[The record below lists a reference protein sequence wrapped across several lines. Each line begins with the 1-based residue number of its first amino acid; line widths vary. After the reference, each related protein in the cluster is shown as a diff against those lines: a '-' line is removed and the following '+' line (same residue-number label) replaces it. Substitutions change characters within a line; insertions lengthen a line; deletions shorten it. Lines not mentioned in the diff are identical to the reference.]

1 MNARISTQVLDL
13 NEVVY
18 SLETNL
24 AMIEFDLKGN
34 ILWVNQ
40 IFATNLG
47 YTISAL
53 GNMHH
58 KDLCTDEYKT
68 SSAYNEL
75 WENLRRGV
83 KFQEKIQR
91 VGKQNKKI
99 WLQATYVPILNSD
112 GNVNAILKIA
122 TDITEREEET
132 IKIFS
137 DLKNLSVELGDT
149 IVTNSKENMNALSSL
164 KEQVDLISSI
174 SKTIQNISTQTNL
187 LSLNAAIEAARAGE
201 YGKGFNVV
209 AQEVRKLSISSKE
222 AIEKVDINIQNITN
236 ETLKVNEVT
245 VNLQKR
251 VEKSQLKIIEA
262 TNKFKTSFLEIERK
276 FQKQRSNKKIVNKD
290 EN

>member
-262 TNKFKTSFLEIERK
+262 TNKFKTSFLE
-276 FQKQRSNKKIVNKD
+276 
-290 EN
+290 